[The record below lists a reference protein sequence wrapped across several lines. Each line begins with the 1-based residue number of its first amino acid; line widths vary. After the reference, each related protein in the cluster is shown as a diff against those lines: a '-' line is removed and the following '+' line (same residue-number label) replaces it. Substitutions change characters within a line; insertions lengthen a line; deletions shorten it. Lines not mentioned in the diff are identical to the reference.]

1 MAEEKKVLTKEE
13 KQKIVAD
20 YKAQK
25 KAEKEAKKAEIAKE
39 VAIDKAIT
47 PEQKARIDE
56 RAKEIKAESDRQAA
70 MKKEEAKQIKA
81 AEKAKIAGMSKEDAE
96 KYKAD
101 QKAKTKA
108 DRQAAY
114 EKAQGEKDAKLNKL
128 TEDLSKREDCG
139 GKIHRFFHAFNMTKF
154 CRFFSNGWLKFKCL
168 HPTGAAWVYQIF
180 FFIVFSEGVTIWQY
194 LLLTFLPMAFGMDLA
209 GTEFMWPQIH
219 MATYTDP
226 ASGNTKELIWNILGY
241 PVNTDIKTGAVQIGG
256 GLGYFIA
263 FEIATFTAQCINFP
277 LQRNITYRSHGN
289 PWYQAMWYFIGWVA
303 ISFLC
308 NMINGL
314 WIPFG
319 SIYLAP
325 AIYNLLV
332 MFMTGG
338 ISMVIFFFIFRII
351 FPAGAADTSH
361 EEAKK
366 EILAKDAVLK
376 A

>member
-47 PEQKARIDE
+47 PEQKTRIDE

-81 AEKAKIAGMSKEDAE
+81 AEKAKIAAMSKEDAE

-114 EKAQGEKDAKLNKL
+114 EKAQAEKDAKLNKL

-180 FFIVFSEGVTIWQY
+180 FFIVFSEGVTIWQF
-194 LLLTFLPMAFGMDLA
+194 LVMLFLPYAFASLSSQAFVWPAVTLWAWPDA
-209 GTEFMWPQIH
+209 GKDSAANM
-219 MATYTDP
+219 
-226 ASGNTKELIWNILGY
+226 IWAIFNE
-241 PVNTDIKTGAVQIGG
+241 PVQYKDGVIVAQG
-256 GLGYFIA
+256 GLGNFIA
-263 FEIATFTAQCINFP
+263 FEIAVFTAQCINFP

-289 PWYQAMWYFIGWVA
+289 PWYQAMWYFIGWVL
-303 ISFLC
+303 ISLVV
-308 NMINGL
+308 NMVWGFVNPIL
-314 WIPFG
+314 LHVMG
-319 SIYLAP
+319 SEAFIYTL
-325 AIYNLLV
+325 IKT
-332 MFMTGG
+332 FITGG